1 MKSLIKNETE
11 FTEYI
16 EGFKSDKMYGRHCLD
31 AKPES
36 YPCICVINTDTNYFG
51 DHIIEII
58 DFIYPSDF

>member
-1 MKSLIKNETE
+1 MKTLFKNESE
-11 FTEYI
+11 FTDRIKELNA
-16 EGFKSDKMYGRHCLD
+16 DKMYDRHCLD